1 MNERIKEL
9 YKQAARYAFN
19 QRVIDQ
25 SYAADLHLLINEKFA
40 EVIVKECIDNIEV
53 WELDS
58 RNHISYMLARHF
70 GVEE

>member
-1 MNERIKEL
+1 MIPHRLKEL
-9 YKQAARYAFN
+9 AEQAGFNAFTT
-19 QRVIDQ
+19 
-25 SYAADLHLLINEKFA
+25 LIMPKHQGHISTELEKFA
-40 EVIVKECIDNIEV
+40 ELIVKECIDNIEV

>member
-1 MNERIKEL
+1 MMNNRIQEL
-9 YKQAARYAFN
+9 AKQA
-19 QRVIDQ
+19 QIDGDAIHYYSQ
-25 SYAADLHLLINEKFA
+25 GFAKKFA
-40 EVIVKECIDNIEV
+40 ELIVKECIDNIEV

>member
-1 MNERIKEL
+1 MNNRIQEL
-9 YKQAARYAFN
+9 AKQAGFAVGLRYVTPDYQVFES
-19 QRVIDQ
+19 VEM
-25 SYAADLHLLINEKFA
+25 EKFA
-40 EVIVKECIDNIEV
+40 ELIVKECIDNIEV